1 MRIPV
6 IACLLTTALTAGA
19 DPARAQQVPTGAE
32 QPQAAPVAAAAQNH
46 LEPGDVIR
54 LRIWREE
61 NMSGAFT
68 VDADGMVVFPRLG
81 PRSVTGKAPADLKSE
96 LVEEYSRLLRT
107 PSVEVT
113 FLRRIAVGGAVQRP
127 AVYHIDP
134 TMTVRDVVLEAGG
147 PTPAGRTDV
156 IELIRDGNLI
166 QANLRQDL
174 PIVESSIR
182 SGDQL
187 YIPERKWLSRNIGAA
202 VGIGGALLSFAATM
216 IILAASN

>member
-1 MRIPV
+1 MRITSM
-6 IACLLTTALTAGA
+6 ACLLTTLLGSA
-19 DPARAQQVPTGAE
+19 DAARAQRSPAGTEQARALPT
-32 QPQAAPVAAAAQNH
+32 AAAAQNH

-61 NMSGAFT
+61 NMSGEFT
-68 VDADGMVVFPRLG
+68 VDADGTVVFPRLG
-81 PRSVTGKAPADLKSE
+81 ARSVTAMAPPALKAE
-96 LVEEYSRLLRT
+96 LVQEYSRILRT

-147 PTPAGRTDV
+147 PTPVGRNDV
-156 IELIRDGNLI
+156 IELIRDGTLI

-174 PIVESSIR
+174 PIVESPIR

-187 YIPERKWLSRNIGAA
+187 YIPERNWLSRNIGAA
-202 VGIGGALLSFAATM
+202 VGIGGAVLSFAATM

>member
-1 MRIPV
+1 MRITSM
-6 IACLLTTALTAGA
+6 ACLLTTLLGSA
-19 DPARAQQVPTGAE
+19 DAARAQQSPAGTEQARALPT
-32 QPQAAPVAAAAQNH
+32 AAAAQNH

-61 NMSGAFT
+61 NMSGEFT
-68 VDADGMVVFPRLG
+68 VDADGTVVFPRLG
-81 PRSVTGKAPADLKSE
+81 ARSVTAMAPAALKAE
-96 LVEEYSRLLRT
+96 LVQEYSRILRT

-147 PTPAGRTDV
+147 PTPVGRNDV
-156 IELIRDGNLI
+156 IELIRDGTLI

-174 PIVESSIR
+174 PIVESPIR

-187 YIPERKWLSRNIGAA
+187 YIPERNWLSRNIGAA
-202 VGIGGALLSFAATM
+202 VGIGGAVLSFAATM

>member
-1 MRIPV
+1 MRVLFVAIV
-6 IACLLTTALTAGA
+6 LTASLFS
-19 DPARAQQVPTGAE
+19 RAEAQRGVPE
-32 QPQAAPVAAAAQNH
+32 VEPQAPPSAAADGRNH

-61 NMSGAFT
+61 NMSGEFT
-68 VDADGMVVFPRLG
+68 VDAEGMVVFPRLG
-81 PRSVTGKAPADLKSE
+81 ARVVTGKDPAELKQE
-96 LVEEYSRLLRT
+96 LVDVYSRLLRT
-107 PSVEVT
+107 PSIEVT

-134 TMTVRDVVLEAGG
+134 TMSVRDVVLEAGG

-156 IELIRDGNLI
+156 IELIRDGQLI
-166 QANLRQDL
+166 EANLRQDVS
-174 PIVESSIR
+174 IVESAIR

-187 YIPERKWLSRNIGAA
+187 YIPERNWASRNLSAV
-202 VGIGGALLSFAATM
+202 VGIGGAVLSFVATM

>member
-1 MRIPV
+1 MRITFT
-6 IACLLTTALTAGA
+6 ACLLCCTLSVAAA
-19 DPARAQQVPTGAE
+19 HAQQSQSGTEPT
-32 QPQAAPVAAAAQNH
+32 QAAPPTAAAQNH
-46 LEPGDVIR
+46 LQPGDVIR

-61 NMSGAFT
+61 NMSGEFT
-68 VDADGMVVFPRLG
+68 VDADGSVVFPRLG
-81 PRSVTGKAPADLKSE
+81 QRSVTGKEPSILKNE
-96 LVEEYSRLLRT
+96 LIEEYSRLLRT

-147 PTPAGRTDV
+147 PTPVGRTDV
-156 IELIRDGNLI
+156 IELIRDGELI
-166 QANLRQDL
+166 EANLRQDL

-187 YIPERKWLSRNIGAA
+187 YIPERNWVSRNISAV
-202 VGIGGALLSFAATM
+202 VGIGGAILSFAATM

>member
-1 MRIPV
+1 MRNTF
-6 IACLLTTALTAGA
+6 IAYMVTAALLAGA
-19 DPARAQQVPTGAE
+19 KTTPAQQTDPGGE
-32 QPQAAPVAAAAQNH
+32 SQARPAAGAAQNH

-61 NMSGAFT
+61 NMSGEFT
-68 VDADGMVVFPRLG
+68 VDAEGMVVFPRLG
-81 PRSVTGKAPADLKSE
+81 PRSVTRRDPATLKEE
-96 LVEEYSRLLRT
+96 LVQEYSRLLRT

-134 TMTVRDVVLEAGG
+134 TMTIRDVVLEAGG

-156 IELIRDGNLI
+156 IELIRDGEPI

-174 PIVESSIR
+174 PIVESPIR

-187 YIPERKWLSRNIGAA
+187 YIPERNWFSRNLSAT
-202 VGIGGALLSFAATM
+202 VGIGGAVLSFAATM

>member
-1 MRIPV
+1 MRITSM
-6 IACLLTTALTAGA
+6 ACLLTTLLGSADATLAQQSPAGTEQ
-19 DPARAQQVPTGAE
+19 ARALPT
-32 QPQAAPVAAAAQNH
+32 AAAAQNH

-61 NMSGAFT
+61 NMSGEFT
-68 VDADGMVVFPRLG
+68 VDADGTVVFPRLG
-81 PRSVTGKAPADLKSE
+81 ARSVTAMAPPALKAE
-96 LVEEYSRLLRT
+96 LVQEYSRILRT

-147 PTPAGRTDV
+147 PTPVGRNDV
-156 IELIRDGNLI
+156 IELIRDGTLI

-174 PIVESSIR
+174 PIVESPIR

-187 YIPERKWLSRNIGAA
+187 YIPERNWLSRNIGAA
-202 VGIGGALLSFAATM
+202 VGIGGAVLSFAATM

>member
-1 MRIPV
+1 MIV
-6 IACLLTTALTAGA
+6 LFVAFVLTASLFSSA
-19 DPARAQQVPTGAE
+19 EAQRGVPEGE
-32 QPQAAPVAAAAQNH
+32 RGAAPSATADGRNH

-61 NMSGAFT
+61 NMSGEFT
-68 VDADGMVVFPRLG
+68 VDAEGMVVFPRLG
-81 PRSVTGKAPADLKSE
+81 ARVVTGKDPAELKQE
-96 LVEEYSRLLRT
+96 LVDVYSRLLRT
-107 PSVEVT
+107 PSIEVT

-134 TMTVRDVVLEAGG
+134 TMSVRDVVLEAGG

-156 IELIRDGNLI
+156 IELIRDGQLI
-166 QANLRQDL
+166 EANLRQDVS
-174 PIVESSIR
+174 IVESAIR

-187 YIPERKWLSRNIGAA
+187 YIPERNWASRNLSAV
-202 VGIGGALLSFAATM
+202 VGIGGAVLSFVATM

>member
-1 MRIPV
+1 MRTFF
-6 IACLLTTALTAGA
+6 IAFVLASLAGGA
-19 DPARAQQVPTGAE
+19 EAQQSVPGSERET
-32 QPQAAPVAAAAQNH
+32 PQSAAADTRNH

-54 LRIWREE
+54 LRIWRED
-61 NMSGAFT
+61 NMSGEFT
-68 VDADGMVVFPRLG
+68 VDAEGMVVFPRLG
-81 PRSVTGKAPADLKSE
+81 ARVVTGKDPAELKQE
-96 LVEEYSRLLRT
+96 LVDEYGRLLRT

-156 IELIRDGNLI
+156 IELIRDGELI
-166 QANLRQDL
+166 EANLRQDVS
-174 PIVESSIR
+174 IVESAIR

-187 YIPERKWLSRNIGAA
+187 YIPERNWASRNVSAV
-202 VGIGGALLSFAATM
+202 VGIGGAVLSFVATM

>member
-1 MRIPV
+1 MRITSM
-6 IACLLTTALTAGA
+6 ACLLTTLLGSAGA
-19 DPARAQQVPTGAE
+19 ARAQQSPAGTEQARALPT
-32 QPQAAPVAAAAQNH
+32 AAAAQNH

-61 NMSGAFT
+61 NMSGEFT
-68 VDADGMVVFPRLG
+68 VDADGTVVFPRLG
-81 PRSVTGKAPADLKSE
+81 ARSVTAMAPPALKAE
-96 LVEEYSRLLRT
+96 LVQEYSRILRT

-147 PTPAGRTDV
+147 PTPVGRNDV
-156 IELIRDGNLI
+156 IELIRDGTLI

-174 PIVESSIR
+174 PIVESPIR

-187 YIPERKWLSRNIGAA
+187 YIPERNWLSRNIGAA
-202 VGIGGALLSFAATM
+202 VGIGGAVLSFAATM

>member
-1 MRIPV
+1 MRTMFV
-6 IACLLTTALTAGA
+6 AVMLAALLTTESSL
-19 DPARAQQVPTGAE
+19 ARAQQNPVAREGAVTGAVG
-32 QPQAAPVAAAAQNH
+32 ANY
-46 LEPGDVIR
+46 LEPGDIIR

-61 NMSGAFT
+61 NMSGEFT
-68 VDADGMVVFPRLG
+68 VDAEGSVVFPRLG
-81 PRSVTGKAPADLKSE
+81 PRTVTGMSPTALKEE
-96 LVEEYSRLLRT
+96 LVREYSRLLRT

-156 IELIRDGNLI
+156 IELIRDGQLM

-174 PIVESSIR
+174 PVVESPIR

-187 YIPERKWLSRNIGAA
+187 YIPERNWFSRNISAA

>member
-1 MRIPV
+1 MRFTLTTY
-6 IACLLTTALTAGA
+6 LLTTTLLGGVAAA
-19 DPARAQQVPTGAE
+19 HAQAPSGTE
-32 QPQAAPVAAAAQNH
+32 QPQAPAAAAQNH

-54 LRIWREE
+54 LRIWREA
-61 NMSGAFT
+61 NMSDEFT

-81 PRSVTGKAPADLKSE
+81 PWPVTKMDPAALKSE
-96 LVEEYSRLLRT
+96 LVREYSRLLRT
-107 PSVEVT
+107 PSIEVT

-134 TMTVRDVVLEAGG
+134 TMTVRDVILEAGG
-147 PTPAGRTDV
+147 PTAAGRTDV
-156 IELIRDGNLI
+156 IELIRDGGLI

-174 PIVESSIR
+174 PIVESPIR

-187 YIPERKWLSRNIGAA
+187 YIPERRWLSRNIGAA

-216 IILAASN
+216 IILAATN

>member
-1 MRIPV
+1 MVSAAI
-6 IACLLTTALTAGA
+6 LLGPK
-19 DPARAQQVPTGAE
+19 DVRAQQT
-32 QPQAAPVAAAAQNH
+32 AAGDSQMVSAAAAAQNH
-46 LEPGDVIR
+46 LEPGDVVR

-61 NMSGAFT
+61 NMSGEFT
-68 VDADGMVVFPRLG
+68 VDAEGMVVFPRLG
-81 PRSVTGKAPADLKSE
+81 PRLVTGKNPSVLKDE
-96 LVEEYSRLLRT
+96 LVQEYSRLLRT

-134 TMTVRDVVLEAGG
+134 TMTIRDVVLEAGG

-156 IELIRDGNLI
+156 IELIRDGQPI

-174 PIVESSIR
+174 PIVESQIR

-187 YIPERKWLSRNIGAA
+187 YIPERNWFSRNLSAV
-202 VGIGGALLSFAATM
+202 VGIGGAVLSFAATM

>member
-1 MRIPV
+1 MRITSM
-6 IACLLTTALTAGA
+6 ACLLTTLLGSA
-19 DPARAQQVPTGAE
+19 DAARAQQSPAGTEQARALPT
-32 QPQAAPVAAAAQNH
+32 AAAAQNH

-61 NMSGAFT
+61 NMSGEFT
-68 VDADGMVVFPRLG
+68 VDADGTVVFPRLG
-81 PRSVTGKAPADLKSE
+81 ARSVTAMAPPALKAE
-96 LVEEYSRLLRT
+96 LVQEYSRILRT

-147 PTPAGRTDV
+147 PTPVGRNDV
-156 IELIRDGNLI
+156 IELIRDGTLI

-174 PIVESSIR
+174 PIVESPIR

-187 YIPERKWLSRNIGAA
+187 YIPERNWLSRNIGAA
-202 VGIGGALLSFAATM
+202 VGIGGAVLSFAATM

>member
-1 MRIPV
+1 MMRTMFVAFIL
-6 IACLLTTALTAGA
+6 AAGLTFGPRAAH
-19 DPARAQQVPTGAE
+19 AQQET
-32 QPQAAPVAAAAQNH
+32 AAPEQVTSGNR
-46 LEPGDVIR
+46 LEPGDIVR

-61 NMSGAFT
+61 NMSGEFT
-68 VDADGMVVFPRLG
+68 VDAEGSVVFPRLG
-81 PRSVTGKAPADLKSE
+81 PRNVTDMSPSALKDE
-96 LVEEYSRLLRT
+96 LVREYSRLLRT

-156 IELIRDGNLI
+156 IELIRDGQVM

-174 PIVESSIR
+174 PVVESPIR

-187 YIPERKWLSRNIGAA
+187 YIPERNWFSRNIGAA